1 MKKIFGFLSF
11 AVVLT
16 AVSCNDS
23 TTKEGEVKQTKDV
36 TIETKEVRTNNDV
49 KTKTD
54 VEIVVPLPPPP
65 PSPKEVL
72 KRLPKPPLPPPP
84 PLPPLPKPKGKG

>member
-1 MKKIFGFLSF
+1 MKKIIGFLSF

-16 AVSCNDS
+16 AVSCNDQA
-23 TTKEGEVKQTKDV
+23 TKEGEVKQTKDV
-36 TIETKEVRTNNDV
+36 TIETKESGTNNNV

-54 VEIVVPLPPPP
+54 VEVVVPLPPPP

-84 PLPPLPKPKGKG
+84 PLPPLPKKRKG